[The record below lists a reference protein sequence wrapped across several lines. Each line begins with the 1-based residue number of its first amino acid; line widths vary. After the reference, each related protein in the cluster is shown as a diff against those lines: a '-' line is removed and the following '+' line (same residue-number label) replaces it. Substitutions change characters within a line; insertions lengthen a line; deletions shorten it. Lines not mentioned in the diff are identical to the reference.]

1 MLDRSDSLSTLA
13 FRKIEKMILAGELK
27 PGERL
32 NEYRFASAHGLSR
45 GPVREACRALEHA
58 GLIVSVPA
66 KGFYVREVSED
77 QLSEVY
83 DLRAVITGLM
93 CSDATRNATKRSIG
107 KLRRLNDEM
116 REAAENG
123 IRDEYYQLNLEFHA
137 YIAQLAK
144 NETAKRIYDGLIRE
158 THAHRIAVVDTDATI
173 AEHTAITDAI
183 EAGDAEAARRLGE
196 EHVWAGKRRWR
207 EKRAAQVGSDR
218 DSNKRKEGS
227 R

>member
-13 FRKIEKMILAGELK
+13 FRKIEKMILAGEMK

-32 NEYRFASAHGLSR
+32 NEHRFASSHGLSR
-45 GPVREACRALEHA
+45 GPVREACRALEAA
-58 GLIVSVPA
+58 GLVVSVPA
-66 KGFYVREVSED
+66 KGFYVCEISED
-77 QLSEVY
+77 KLSEVY

-93 CSDATRNATKRSIG
+93 CAGAAHNATKRSVS

-116 REAAENG
+116 REAAESG
-123 IRDEYYQLNLEFHA
+123 IQDEYYRINLEFHA

-158 THAHRIAVVDTDATI
+158 THAHRIAVLDTDATI
-173 AEHTAITDAI
+173 AEHAAITDAI
-183 EAGDAEAARRLGE
+183 EEGDAVAARRLGE
-196 EHVWAGKRRWR
+196 EHVWAGKQRWR
-207 EKRAAQVGSDR
+207 EGRSAQVGPER
-218 DSNKRKEGS
+218 HSNRRKEGT